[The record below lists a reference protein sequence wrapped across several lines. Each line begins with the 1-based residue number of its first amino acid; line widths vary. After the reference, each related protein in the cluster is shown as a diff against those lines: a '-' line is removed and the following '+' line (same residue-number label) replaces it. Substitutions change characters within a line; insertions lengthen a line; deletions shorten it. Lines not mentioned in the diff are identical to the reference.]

1 MRRLLLTL
9 AIAAAV
15 ALPALAHEYEGP
27 DCAQVRAEAP
37 YQAYGYTH
45 IVVVDNRCDRSL
57 HCRVATDV
65 DPEWKELRVPA
76 GETGRVVTRRGSP
89 ASAFEA
95 RARCTED

>member
-1 MRRLLLTL
+1 MRRLLIVL
-9 AIAAAV
+9 AAV
-15 ALPALAHEYEGP
+15 VAVPAALAHEYQGP

-45 IVVVDNRCDRSL
+45 IVAVDNRCEAPIQ
-57 HCRVATDV
+57 CRVATNV
-65 DPEWKELRVPA
+65 DPEWKELEVPP

-95 RARCTED
+95 RARCTEQ